1 MTVRFHLICLGRAC
15 ALTQAGG
22 GMLVP
27 EDFGP
32 VRWM

>member
-1 MTVRFHLICLGRAC
+1 MHVRFHLIRLGRAVT
-15 ALTQAGG
+15 LTKAGG

-32 VRWM
+32 LRWM

>member
-1 MTVRFHLICLGRAC
+1 MVVRFHLICLGQAA

-32 VRWM
+32 LRWM